1 MFGIGEE
8 EINAVAET
16 IRKGWLTRF
25 QSGTEGYL
33 ARSERELAK
42 MVGVQHALMMNSGT
56 SALISAM
63 VALGIGPGDE
73 VLVSAYT
80 WISTPL
86 APVLL
91 GAIPRLVEIDESLTM
106 DPKDLARKIT
116 PRTKAIMV
124 IHMANRPC
132 DMDTIMAIAN
142 KHGIPVVEDACQA
155 VGGLYKGKRLGS
167 IGAIGTFSF
176 NNYKNV
182 SCGEGGALLTNDTVL
197 YDRARNYHDAGTF
210 VQAYDAKVKVPL
222 FAGQDYR
229 ASDIQGAILFE
240 QLKRLDPGM
249 ASWRVRVRYATELIE
264 KTGKYK
270 VAPHYDPESAVNLAL
285 TFPTAAEC
293 NSFCER
299 NSLEGSIFKTAGR
312 HVYLNWVPLVEKRT
326 YRDEVNPFL
335 TEAGKD
341 ACYDETAAPNSVDI
355 MKRTV
360 YLTPGW
366 NHPLEQ
372 VAERINALK

>member
-33 ARSERELAK
+33 AKSERELAK
-42 MVGVQHALMMNSGT
+42 MAGVKHALMMNSGT

-106 DPKDLARKIT
+106 DPEDMARKIT

-132 DMDTIMAIAN
+132 DMDRIMAIAN

-167 IGAIGTFSF
+167 IGAVGTFSF
-176 NNYKNV
+176 NNYKNI
-182 SCGEGGALLTNDTVL
+182 SCGEGGALLTDDDVL

-210 VQAYDAKVKVPL
+210 VQAYDAQVKVPL

-249 ASWRVRVRYATELIE
+249 AKWRERVRFATELIE
-264 KTGKYK
+264 KDGKYK
-270 VAPHYDPESAVNLAL
+270 IAPHYDSESAVNLAL
-285 TFPTAAEC
+285 TFPTPAEC
-293 NSFCER
+293 DAFCER
-299 NSLEGSIFKTAGR
+299 NSRKTIFQSAGR
-312 HVYLNWVPLVEKRT
+312 HIYLNWIPFVEKRT
-326 YRDEVNPFL
+326 YRDDVNPFN

-341 ACYDETAAPNSVDI
+341 ACYDETAAPNSIDI
-355 MKRTV
+355 LKRTI
-360 YLTPGW
+360 YLTPAW
-366 NHPLEQ
+366 DQSFEEIREMI
-372 VAERINALK
+372 ASLK